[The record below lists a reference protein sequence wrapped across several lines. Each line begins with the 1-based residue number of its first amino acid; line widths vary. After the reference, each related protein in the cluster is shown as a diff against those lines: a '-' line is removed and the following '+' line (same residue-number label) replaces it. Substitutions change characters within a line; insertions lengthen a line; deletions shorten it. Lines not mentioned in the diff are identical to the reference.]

1 MLLVYYLN
9 WGIVPFI
16 LTIELK
22 GKKMAKKTQKKTEE
36 TRLLANKVSD
46 FAIFGDAQ
54 KVENTLVETLEYAIE
69 LTTRQE
75 SNQDVSSIALAQLI
89 CQRVNDNNL
98 NALPSSP
105 DVREIFRG
113 IVEKHC
119 TIGDKKDD
127 VKIAK
132 MMGNAT
138 TITRIALLIACG
150 DATVG
155 ITLKG
160 SNLYLKKQPKA
171 FDPEKHSRRIFLPEN
186 VPFTHKTKEDA
197 FSSDLKIATQQR
209 LIDTFRANFL
219 SEPKLWL
226 INENKESYCTKFGK
240 PTDADNP
247 ESFATV
253 SKEKAKMA
261 LFDLECFVAQSL
273 WYTAKNSD
281 MTDRPQDKL
290 YDGISV
296 DALGTLEFK
305 TKDITEIEYSNMASS
320 IFNFARDVLE
330 IQKKA
335 EIWFKVNG
343 TFAEDGGLS
352 DDVENDREQ
361 EKKAKGTELQKAS

>member
-1 MLLVYYLN
+1 M
-9 WGIVPFI
+9 
-16 LTIELK
+16 K
-22 GKKMAKKTQKKTEE
+22 GKKMAKKTKKTTEQ
-36 TRLLANKVSD
+36 TRLLANKVSS

-54 KVENTLVETLEYAIE
+54 KVENTLVDTLEYAIE
-69 LTTRQE
+69 LTNRQE

-119 TIGDKKDD
+119 TVGDKKDD

-171 FDPEKHSRRIFLPEN
+171 FDPEKHTRRIFLPEN

-197 FSSDLKIATQQR
+197 FSSDLKIATKDR

-219 SEPKLWL
+219 SEPKMWL
-226 INENKESYCTKFGK
+226 TNENGEEYCTKFGK
-240 PTDADNP
+240 PTDAENP

-253 SKEKAKMA
+253 SKEKAKSG
-261 LFDLECFVAQSL
+261 LFDLKCFVAQSL
-273 WYTAKNSD
+273 WYEGKKGMPGDNN
-281 MTDRPQDKL
+281 DRPQDKL

-296 DALGTLEFK
+296 DALGTLEIK
-305 TKDITEIEYSNMASS
+305 KKDVQDIEFTPLARELFS
-320 IFNFARDVLE
+320 FARDLLE

-335 EIWFKVNG
+335 NIWFEVN
-343 TFAEDGGLS
+343 ASLQDDGGL
-352 DDVENDREQ
+352 DDDKENDRETS
-361 EKKAKGTELQKAS
+361 KKPKGTELQKAS

>member
-1 MLLVYYLN
+1 
-9 WGIVPFI
+9 
-16 LTIELK
+16 
-22 GKKMAKKTQKKTEE
+22 MAKKTKKTTEQ
-36 TRLLANKVSD
+36 TRLLANKVSS

-54 KVENTLVETLEYAIE
+54 KVENTLVDTLEYAIE

-75 SNQDVSSIALAQLI
+75 SNQDVSSMALAQLI

-119 TIGDKKDD
+119 TVGDKKDD

-160 SNLYLKKQPKA
+160 SNLYLKKQPQA
-171 FDPEKHSRRIFLPEN
+171 FDPEKHTRRIFLPEN
-186 VPFTHKTKEDA
+186 VPFSHKAVGEP
-197 FSSDLKIATQQR
+197 FSSALKIATKDR
-209 LIDTFRANFL
+209 LIDTFKANFL
-219 SEPKLWL
+219 AETKLVE
-226 INENKESYCTKFGK
+226 IDDNGEEYCTKFGK
-240 PTDADNP
+240 PTDAKNP

-253 SKEKAKMA
+253 SKEKAKSA
-261 LFDLECFVAQSL
+261 FFDLKCFMNQSL
-273 WYTAKNSD
+273 WFSGDSVDKNE
-281 MTDRPQDKL
+281 RPQDKL
-290 YDGISV
+290 FDGVSV

-305 TKDITEIEYSNMASS
+305 TKDLANVEFSEFARNL
-320 IFNFARDVLE
+320 FGFARDVLE
-330 IQKKA
+330 I
-335 EIWFKVNG
+335 
-343 TFAEDGGLS
+343 
-352 DDVENDREQ
+352 
-361 EKKAKGTELQKAS
+361 EKKAKTWYEVNAEFSESNGLEDALETEEQPPKKSNGTALRKAS